1 MDTFG
6 ADTGV
11 GGLTTLL
18 ESSIEALA
26 SENEIWREGERRS
39 VYAYLFLR

>member
-1 MDTFG
+1 MDTLG

-11 GGLTTLL
+11 GGLAALL
-18 ESSIEALA
+18 ESSVIHD
-26 SENEIWREGERRS
+26 IVRRRCGGQKRS